1 MEVLKDWYMRWN
13 RKASTLLWW
22 VVIVAIIASLPLAY
36 ERILTESSAKRVEFV
51 FDYRDILDISEYKS
65 NPAQFVDEELDAMK
79 SAGVHS
85 MAVYES
91 TLDEL
96 ELAQRLDLYTTR
108 EITVLDPAQA
118 NPAEKNTYVLFKG
131 EEIAGVLQPMIEQS
145 LREQGVGTQP
155 WSFNDRPG
163 LIIELPIE
171 EATMK
176 PLDPDP
182 IALQQLQ
189 DKGFGIVAR
198 LSNRSTPFVKD
209 AMDRKLSQYKEA
221 GASTV
226 IFEGESVPGFT
237 GKADNV
243 ELEQMAE
250 LLQQHEMTIAAIE
263 LLRAPQRGFNTLA
276 KELRYDVVRLH
287 SLSEAEADRLVGN
300 ITEQEQADRIQVL
313 ADRFVLAVKDRN
325 IRMVFLN
332 ARPSRNVERGV
343 ITDPLEPI
351 RETLRGEDGAL
362 KRIVNEGYALGSARS
377 FTIFNSAW
385 QMYLKWIVVAGS
397 VALIAL
403 TAGHFIP
410 SLRLLSFV
418 GGGLFSAGLFVLS
431 SNWLYKILAL
441 GVGICAPTLGMILA
455 IRAIRKKRA
464 ATYTGSALGLTI
476 NLFIRSLAVS
486 LIGVAFIVGMLNNI
500 IYSLLIDQFRGISLF
515 SLAPIVLI
523 GIYLLFF
530 SEDLKFS
537 EIVTRVK
544 KVLSSSISVLWIVLA
559 AGAGAVVYYYLS
571 RTGNE
576 GQASNFE
583 KLFRAVLENT
593 LGVRPRFKEFLIG
606 HPLFILGAYLAIK
619 YRPAGLYIFILGIFA
634 QISVVNTF
642 THLHT
647 PIYISSIRVGYGV
660 LFGVIIGLIFIAIWE
675 LLARSWKKWGSPL
688 LKS

>member
-1 MEVLKDWYMRWN
+1 MRWN

-22 VVIVAIIASLPLAY
+22 VVIVGLIASLPLVY

-51 FDYRDILDISEYKS
+51 FDYRDILDISEYKG
-65 NPAQFVDEELDAMK
+65 NPRQFVNDELDAMK

-108 EITVLDPAQA
+108 EVAVLDPELA
-118 NPAEKNTYVLFKG
+118 NAEEMYTYVLFKD
-131 EEIAGVLQPMIEQS
+131 EEAHSVLQPMIERS
-145 LREQGVGTQP
+145 LSSQGVATRP
-155 WSFNDRPG
+155 WSLNGRQG
-163 LIIELPIE
+163 MVIEMQRE
-171 EATMK
+171 EAVMK

-182 IALQQLQ
+182 FALELLQ

-198 LSNRSTPFVKD
+198 LSNRSVTFSEAD
-209 AMDRKLSQYKEA
+209 MDRKLSQFKEA

-237 GKADNV
+237 GTADND

-250 LLQQHEMTIAAIE
+250 LLKKHEMKLAAIE

-276 KELRYDVVRLH
+276 KELRYDVIRLH
-287 SLSEAEADRLVGN
+287 SLSENEADRLTGN
-300 ITEQEQADRIQVL
+300 LTEQEQLDRIQIMT
-313 ADRFVLAVKDRN
+313 DRFVLAVKDRN
-325 IRMVFLN
+325 IRMIFLN
-332 ARPSRNVERGV
+332 AKPSRNVEKGT

-362 KRIVNEGYALGSARS
+362 KRIVNEGFALGSANS
-377 FTIFNSAW
+377 FTIFNSGW
-385 QMYLKWIVVAGS
+385 QTYLKILTVAAS
-397 VALIAL
+397 VALMSL
-403 TAGHFIP
+403 TAAHFIP
-410 SLRLLSFV
+410 WLRFVSFAL
-418 GGGLFSAGLFVLS
+418 GGLFSAGLFVLS
-431 SNWLYKILAL
+431 PGLLFKILAL

-455 IRAIRKKRA
+455 IRQIRRKLA
-464 ATYTGSALGLTI
+464 GQYTASTIGFTI
-476 NLFIRSLAVS
+476 NVFIRSLAVS
-486 LIGVAFIVGMLNNI
+486 MMGVVLIVAMLNNI
-500 IYSLLIDQFRGISLF
+500 IYSLVIDQYRGVSLLH
-515 SLAPIVLI
+515 LAPIILI

-530 SEDLKFS
+530 SEGLKFPD
-537 EIVTRVK
+537 IVARVK

-559 AGAGAVVYYYLS
+559 AGAGAVVYYYLT

-606 HPLFILGAYLAIK
+606 HPLFILGAYLAVK
-619 YRPAGLYIFILGIFA
+619 YRPSGLYIFILGIFA

-647 PIYISSIRVGYGV
+647 PIYISLIRVGYGV
-660 LFGVIIGLIFIAIWE
+660 LFGIIIGLIFIGIWE
-675 LLARSWKKWGSPL
+675 ILVRGWKKWGSPL